1 MNQQST
7 PLKAA
12 VIGCG
17 RIGTITGDLV
27 RKRLPRG
34 WVPLSHAEAVVA
46 CEGVEL
52 VAFCD
57 IDPERV
63 DRAASTYGVKGR
75 FTDYRSMLGEVHPD
89 IVTIATR
96 TEGRSDIVGEA
107 AARGVRGM
115 HIEKPLARSMAECD
129 RALEALKTYGVY
141 MTYGTT
147 RRHMEIYR
155 QAKAMVEAGEIGELE
170 EVVVEIGHNLLLWNH
185 PHSTDM
191 LLYFAGSTQVESVQ
205 ATCRFERVSEDRM
218 LVDDDPHIDNAF
230 YRFGNGVRGLITVG
244 RGMNFRMYGSK
255 GQLKVYAD
263 GSGIEVLT
271 NRKGTS
277 PYLLDR
283 TELTSTVEESGTQAA
298 IAEIR
303 DAIFF
308 GPREPTIRFEEVRA
322 GLHMLLGAVWS
333 SMHGG
338 RIVGLGEVP
347 DEFTVTGRFGDLY
360 A

>member
-1 MNQQST
+1 MKQQGT
-7 PLKAA
+7 PFKAA

-17 RIGTITGDLV
+17 RIGTITGDVV

-34 WVPLSHAEAVVA
+34 WVPLSHADAIVA
-46 CEGVEL
+46 CEGVDL
-52 VAFCD
+52 VALCD
-57 IDPERV
+57 LDPERV
-63 DRAASTYGVKGR
+63 ARAASTYGVEGR
-75 FTDYRSMLGEVHPD
+75 YTDYRAMIAEVRPD

-96 TEGRSDIVGEA
+96 TEGRADIVVDA
-107 AARGVRGM
+107 AVRGVRGM
-115 HIEKPLARSMAECD
+115 HIEKPMARSMAECN
-129 RALEALKTYGVY
+129 RAIDALKTHGVH

-147 RRHMEIYR
+147 RRHMEIYL
-155 QAKAMVEAGEIGELE
+155 QAKAMVEAGEIGDLE
-170 EVVVEIGHNLLLWNH
+170 EVVVEIGHTLLLWDH

-191 LLYFAGSTQVESVQ
+191 LLYFADTTQVDSVQ

-218 LVDDDPHIDNAF
+218 LVDDDPVIDNAF

-244 RGMNFRMYGSK
+244 RGMNIRMTGSK
-255 GQLKVYAD
+255 GQLTVYAD

-271 NRKGTS
+271 DRKGNS

-283 TELTSTVEESGTQAA
+283 TDLTSTAVESGTQVA

-303 DAIFF
+303 DAILI
-308 GPREPTIRFEEVRA
+308 GPRGSTIRFKEVQT
-322 GLHMLLGAVWS
+322 GLRMLLGAVWS

-338 RIVGLGEVP
+338 CIAGLDEVP
-347 DEFTVTGRFGDLY
+347 EEFTVTGRFGNLY